1 MNIKLRAR
9 LAAYSKLNTYSSDS
23 LPNIEDF
30 EGDGVV
36 TVTDKKY
43 AVQPVERITE
53 TDIDSMFGTTET
65 TVSKEQIDSLFFTQP
80 TDSYG
85 TVSKDEIDTL
95 FDDEDN
101 DVGTVSFADID
112 SLFN

>member
-9 LAAYSKLNTYSSDS
+9 LSAYSKLSTESSSS
-23 LPNIEDF
+23 LPNVEDF

-36 TVTDKKY
+36 TVTNKKY

-53 TDIDSMFGTTET
+53 TEIDGMFGDTET
-65 TVSKEQIDSLFFTQP
+65 TVSKEQIDSLFITESS
-80 TDSYG
+80 DSYG

-95 FDDEDN
+95 FDDN
-101 DVGTVSFADID
+101 DEVGTVSFADID

>member
-9 LAAYSKLNTYSSDS
+9 LSAYSKLSTESSSS
-23 LPNIEDF
+23 LPNVEDF

-36 TVTDKKY
+36 TVTNKKY

-53 TDIDSMFGTTET
+53 TDIDGMFGDTET
-65 TVSKEQIDSLFFTQP
+65 TVSKEQIDSLFITEP
-80 TDSYG
+80 SDSYG

-95 FDDEDN
+95 FDNDDE
-101 DVGTVSFADID
+101 VGTVSFADID

>member
-9 LAAYSKLNTYSSDS
+9 LSAYSKLSTESSSS
-23 LPNIEDF
+23 LPNVEDF
-30 EGDGVV
+30 EGDGFV
-36 TVTDKKY
+36 TVTNKKY

-53 TDIDSMFGTTET
+53 TDIDGMFGDTET
-65 TVSKEQIDSLFFTQP
+65 TVSKEQIDSLFITEP
-80 TDSYG
+80 SDSYG

-95 FDDEDN
+95 FDNDDE
-101 DVGTVSFADID
+101 VGTVSFADID